1 MGRPYADR
9 EISSEKLI
17 AIVAVFP
24 NGATTAQIAA
34 VLGKAPTSIS
44 GRLSRLAAYG
54 SLRWTIVPRQD
65 LRGTQYLWRVL
76 VPIDLP
82 NGGVGNN
89 WADHFRKVANA

>member
-1 MGRPYADR
+1 MMGRPTADQ
-9 EISSEKLI
+9 EISSERLI
-17 AIVAVFP
+17 ATVAVFP

-44 GRLSRLAAYG
+44 ARLSRLAAHG
-54 SLRWTIVPRQD
+54 SLRWTIVPRTD

-82 NGGVGNN
+82 NGGLGNN
-89 WADHFRKVANA
+89 FADHFKRTA